1 MRDMVILLNSID
13 KVKKFVSITTK
24 FEAEM
29 DLINGRYTID
39 GKSIMG
45 IFSIDLSK
53 PLVLRVYDGKEDVE
67 EILSALSEYAVES

>member
-45 IFSIDLSK
+45 IFSMDLSK